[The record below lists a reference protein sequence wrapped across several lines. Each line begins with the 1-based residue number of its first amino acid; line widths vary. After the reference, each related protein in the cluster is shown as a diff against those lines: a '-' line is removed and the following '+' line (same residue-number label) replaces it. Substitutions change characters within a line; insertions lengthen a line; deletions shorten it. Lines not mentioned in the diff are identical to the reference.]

1 MNLNDKFLTAYKQ
14 LEAELKCDEKTVLDY
29 EATLQGVVAEQLKS
43 CRIMRNYMAHNDL
56 EFLSASSNQ
65 IKFINE
71 QIANI
76 RKTAQLVKNATK
88 KIPLAKENEQ
98 LKNIAITVQKYGI
111 APIQTTK
118 GIYLV
123 NSDIIVSN
131 YVNANKK
138 IVIPTKIPK
147 YQYISPTIRL
157 SEVNNQ
163 NQLYIVTDDG
173 TSKGQYI
180 GLLMF

>member
-1 MNLNDKFLTAYKQ
+1 MNLNDKFLAAYKQ

-56 EFLSASSNQ
+56 EFLNATNNQ
-65 IKFINE
+65 IKFLNE

-88 KIPLAKENEQ
+88 KIPLAKETEL
-98 LKNIAITVQKYGI
+98 LKNIAVTVQKYGV

-123 NSDIIVSN
+123 NSDIIVAN
-131 YVNANKK
+131 YVSANKK
-138 IVIPTKIPK
+138 LSIPTKIPK
-147 YQYISPTIRL
+147 YQYISPTVRL
-157 SEVNNQ
+157 SEVDNQ
-163 NQLYIVTDDG
+163 TKIYIVTDDG

-180 GLLMF
+180 GVLIM

>member
-56 EFLSASSNQ
+56 EFLNATNNQ
-65 IKFINE
+65 IKFLNE

-88 KIPLAKENEQ
+88 KIPLTKETEL
-98 LKNIAITVQKYGI
+98 LKNIAVTVQKYGV

-123 NSDIIVSN
+123 NSDIIVAN
-131 YVNANKK
+131 YVSANKK
-138 IVIPTKIPK
+138 LSIPTKIPK
-147 YQYISPTIRL
+147 YQYISPTVRL
-157 SEVNNQ
+157 SEVDNQ
-163 NQLYIVTDDG
+163 TKIYIVTNDG
-173 TSKGQYI
+173 TSSGQYI
-180 GLLMF
+180 GLLIM

>member
-56 EFLSASSNQ
+56 EFLNATNNQ
-65 IKFINE
+65 IKFLNE

-88 KIPLAKENEQ
+88 KIPLAKETEL
-98 LKNIAITVQKYGI
+98 LKNIAVTVQKYGV

-123 NSDIIVSN
+123 NSDIIVAN
-131 YVNANKK
+131 YVSANKK
-138 IVIPTKIPK
+138 LSIPTKIPK
-147 YQYISPTIRL
+147 YQYISPTVRL
-157 SEVNNQ
+157 SEVDNQ
-163 NQLYIVTDDG
+163 TKIYIVTNDG
-173 TSKGQYI
+173 TSSGQYI
-180 GLLMF
+180 GLLIM

>member
-56 EFLSASSNQ
+56 EFLNATNNK
-65 IKFINE
+65 IKFLNE

-88 KIPLAKENEQ
+88 KIPLAKETEL
-98 LKNIAITVQKYGI
+98 LKNIAVTVQKYGV

-123 NSDIIVSN
+123 NSDIIVAN
-131 YVNANKK
+131 YVSANKK
-138 IVIPTKIPK
+138 LSIPTKIPK
-147 YQYISPTIRL
+147 YQYISPTVRL
-157 SEVNNQ
+157 SEVDNQ
-163 NQLYIVTDDG
+163 TKIYIVTDDG

-180 GLLMF
+180 GLLIM

>member
-1 MNLNDKFLTAYKQ
+1 MNLNDKFLAAYKQ

-56 EFLSASSNQ
+56 EFLNATNNQ
-65 IKFINE
+65 IKFLNE

-88 KIPLAKENEQ
+88 KIPLAKETEL
-98 LKNIAITVQKYGI
+98 LKNIAVTVQKYGV

-123 NSDIIVSN
+123 NSDIIVAN
-131 YVNANKK
+131 YVSTNKK
-138 IVIPTKIPK
+138 LSIPTKIPK
-147 YQYISPTIRL
+147 YQYISPTVRL
-157 SEVNNQ
+157 SEVDNQ
-163 NQLYIVTDDG
+163 NKIYIVTADG

-180 GLLMF
+180 GLLFM